1 MSTIALPD
9 DLGNRI
15 LAYAS
20 ARGTQLDFP
29 FNRQGRSFRPAAVLM
44 ALLLQQDE
52 WHLLYTRR
60 ADSLHDHSGQV
71 SFPGGARDPQD
82 ETFTETALRE
92 ANEEVGICPEDVQI
106 IGQLPA
112 LDLVSYYEVTPVVG
126 ILPWPYPLR
135 ASDAEVAR
143 VFTVPLSW
151 LADPANLSY
160 IQLPVDTGV
169 VSVPSFNTYSGEV
182 IWGATAMMTL
192 DLLKL
197 L

>member
-1 MSTIALPD
+1 
-9 DLGNRI
+9 
-15 LAYAS
+15 
-20 ARGTQLDFP
+20 
-29 FNRQGRSFRPAAVLM
+29 
-44 ALLLQQDE
+44 
-52 WHLLYTRR
+52 
-60 ADSLHDHSGQV
+60 
-71 SFPGGARDPQD
+71 
-82 ETFTETALRE
+82 
-92 ANEEVGICPEDVQI
+92 
-106 IGQLPA
+106 
-112 LDLVSYYEVTPVVG
+112 
-126 ILPWPYPLR
+126 
-135 ASDAEVAR
+135 